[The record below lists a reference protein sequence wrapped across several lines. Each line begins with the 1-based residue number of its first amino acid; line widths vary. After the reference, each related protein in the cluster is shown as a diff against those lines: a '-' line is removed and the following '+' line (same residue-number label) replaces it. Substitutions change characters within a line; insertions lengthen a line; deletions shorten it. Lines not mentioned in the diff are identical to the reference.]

1 MKQVVSVS
9 LGSAA
14 GDFVREV
21 TLAGQPMRLSR
32 EGTGGDIARA
42 RARIQELDG
51 QVDAL
56 GLGGIDIY
64 LYVNG
69 QQFVIGDGLRLAE
82 TATRTPVVDGSGLKN
97 TLERSVVRE
106 LAAQGRVTP
115 ETRVLMVSALD
126 RFGMADAFVEIGCPC
141 VFGDLIFNIGLDFP
155 LTTLPEI
162 EKLAVKYR
170 SRLLTTPFHMLYPT
184 GDAQDTSQA
193 DPRYAKYY
201 EAADVIAGDGHL
213 ILRHLPERAAGKG
226 IVTNT
231 TRPRSMA
238 RFREAGV
245 RWVATTTPEMDG
257 LSGGTNLMEAALV
270 ALMEKPPSEITPQE
284 YEDWTQR
291 LGWRGAV
298 HVFDENQEL
307 KEIGAR

>member
-14 GDFVREV
+14 GDFVREI

-32 EGTGGDIARA
+32 EGTGGDMARA

-51 QVDAL
+51 RVDAL
-56 GLGGIDIY
+56 GLGGIDMY
-64 LYVNG
+64 LSVNG
-69 QQFVIGDGLRLAE
+69 QRLVIGDGLRLAE
-82 TATRTPVVDGSGLKN
+82 AAMRTPVVDGSGLKD

-106 LAAQGRVTP
+106 LAASGRVTP
-115 ETRVLMVSALD
+115 DTEVLMVSALD
-126 RFGMADAFVEIGCPC
+126 RFGMAEAFVALGCPC

-162 EKLAVKYR
+162 EQLAVKYR

-184 GDAQDTSQA
+184 GDAQDAPQA

-213 ILRHLPERAAGKG
+213 ILRHLPARVAGKG

-231 TRPRSMA
+231 TRPHSMA
-238 RFREAGV
+238 RFREAGIG
-245 RWVATTTPEMDG
+245 WVATTTPEMDG
-257 LSGGTNLMEAALV
+257 ISGGTNLMEAALV
-270 ALMEKPPSEITPQE
+270 ALMGKPPSDITPQD
-284 YEDWTQR
+284 YEEWSER
-291 LGWRGAV
+291 LGWHGAV
-298 HVFDENQEL
+298 HVFEGNEGL
-307 KEIGAR
+307 KENGTR